1 MKRKII
7 VASLCSVAVILSG
20 VTGYQI
26 GSRPAPASN
35 PEVIERIAGSIYV
48 PGYDYISMKEDD
60 TEIPAMLYNPEENGC
75 LIEAAISLPDGT
87 EIFHSDL
94 LNPGDRLGKLTLT
107 APIKAG
113 VYEKSILRYSCYAL
127 DDKRQLNGADVI
139 FTLEVKP

>member
-7 VASLCSVAVILSG
+7 VASLCAVAVVLAG

-26 GSRPAPASN
+26 GSRPAPVSN

-48 PGYDYISMKEDD
+48 PGYDYISMKEGE
-60 TEIPAMLYNPEENGC
+60 TVIPATLYNPEENGC
-75 LIEAAISLPDGT
+75 LIEAVIILPDGT

-94 LNPGDRLGKLTLT
+94 LNPGDSLDKLTLSVLP
-107 APIKAG
+107 AAG
-113 VYEKSILRYSCYAL
+113 VYEKTVLRYSCYAL
-127 DDKRQLNGADVI
+127 DDMRQLNGADVI

>member
-1 MKRKII
+1 M
-7 VASLCSVAVILSG
+7 
-20 VTGYQI
+20 
-26 GSRPAPASN
+26 
-35 PEVIERIAGSIYV
+35 
-48 PGYDYISMKEDD
+48 
-60 TEIPAMLYNPEENGC
+60 
-75 LIEAAISLPDGT
+75 IEAAISLPDGT

>member
-87 EIFHSDL
+87 
-94 LNPGDRLGKLTLT
+94 
-107 APIKAG
+107 AG